1 VHVCNNATV
10 IYRDNHAV
18 VLLVGSTTSEKA
30 DDKTDNSDDNDEQW
44 CAVDFIAEEGE
55 VVFKRC
61 LNDRAGDNEYQTD
74 NLRISSSTSPYRPM
88 GINPGVEKNVNYA
101 LLFFS

>member
-1 VHVCNNATV
+1 MMN
-10 IYRDNHAV
+10 
-18 VLLVGSTTSEKA
+18 
-30 DDKTDNSDDNDEQW
+30 
-44 CAVDFIAEEGE
+44 VDFIAEEGE

-88 GINPGVEKNVNYA
+88 HSSGYQPGR
-101 LLFFS
+101 

>member
-30 DDKTDNSDDNDEQW
+30 DDKTDNSDDNDE
-44 CAVDFIAEEGE
+44 
-55 VVFKRC
+55 R
-61 LNDRAGDNEYQTD
+61 
-74 NLRISSSTSPYRPM
+74 
-88 GINPGVEKNVNYA
+88 
-101 LLFFS
+101 